1 MKRNDQMTVHVY
13 RNGMFE
19 TESII
24 CDAAATAAFVAF
36 PSTELYMLPGFAD
49 VHVHLREPGFSY
61 KETVRTGTL
70 AAAHGG
76 YTAVC
81 AMPNLAPVPH
91 SLDAL
96 YTQTE
101 IIERDAAV
109 LVKPFGSITVGEE
122 GKMLSDM
129 EALAPYVCGYSDDGK
144 GVADG
149 GMMREAMQRAKA
161 LGHVIAAHCE
171 DIRYEPNDPKSEWSE
186 VERDILLAKDTGAA
200 LHICHVSSRISV
212 ELIREAKK
220 DGIDVTA
227 ETAPHYLLLD
237 RAMRRDAGNWKM
249 NPPLRDKEDRE
260 ALLCAICD
268 GTVDTVATDHA
279 PHSAE
284 EKGLGY
290 EKSLNGIVGLE
301 CAFPVLYT
309 GLVETGILPLGT
321 LVKRMSEAPRR
332 RFGLGGI
339 EVTPTEHTLWALGGE
354 KHKIDV
360 NTFLS
365 LGHSTPFDGYPVNAH
380 CIYTKFGGEKV
391 WTSPAIMTE
400 S

>member
-13 RNGMFE
+13 RNGTFVTE
-19 TESII
+19 TII
-24 CDAAATAAFVAF
+24 CDAAVAAAFVAF
-36 PSTELYMLPGFAD
+36 PSTEFYMLPGFAD

-81 AMPNLAPVPH
+81 SMPNLAPVPH
-91 SLDAL
+91 GLDAL
-96 YTQTE
+96 RVQLDA
-101 IIERDAAV
+101 IERDAVV

-122 GKMLSDM
+122 GKALSDM
-129 EALAPYVCGYSDDGK
+129 EALAPYVCGYSDDGR

-149 GMMREAMQRAKA
+149 GMMKEAMQRAKA

-171 DIRYEPNDPKSEWSE
+171 DMKYAPDDPKSEWSE

-212 ELIREAKK
+212 ELIRQAKK

-237 RAMRRDAGNWKM
+237 RSMRRDAGNWKM

-260 ALLCAICD
+260 ALLCAIAD
-268 GTVDTVATDHA
+268 GTIDTVATDHA

-284 EKGLGY
+284 EKSRGY

-309 GLVETGILPLGT
+309 GLVETGILT
-321 LVKRMSEAPRR
+321 LQALIARISDAPRK
-332 RFGLGGI
+332 RFGLGG
-339 EVTPTEHTLWALGGE
+339 VDPTPTEHTLWTLGGP
-354 KHKIDV
+354 KYGIDV

-365 LGHSTPFDGYPVNAH
+365 MGRSTPFEGYGVNAH
-380 CIYTKFGGEKV
+380 CIYTEFGGRKA
-391 WTSPAIMTE
+391 WTSPVITTE